1 MKEKYME
8 TLLAQ
13 IREKRAAG
21 IVRREVEDHIEDQKE
36 TYLMEGMT
44 ETEAEE
50 KAVSDMG
57 DPVETG
63 LSLDKV
69 HRPRPAWGM
78 LAAIAVLC
86 IVGAVLQYAVYSRG
100 GGRDAYYFKRQCF
113 HAAIGFLV
121 LCGVYLMDYTRIAKY
136 SRLICTGILIVMAA
150 AMGGIIELK
159 HLHIVELHGSMH
171 WVQFFQGLRVSIE
184 LIFYLYVPLCGA
196 VLYHYRNGKKK
207 DLWKILFYI
216 AAPVCLAASA
226 GVSLAL
232 NLTVVLLIMFSVAA
246 AKGWYD
252 VPKKKTILFVWGAAL
267 CIPLLFLL
275 MYGSPYQYRRVQ
287 AWLNPSLFRETE
299 GYVNHIIHNI
309 ISGSQLVGQ
318 NTAQPLDGY
327 LPEMPADY
335 LLTSLIGYYGVLAA
349 AALII
354 FVLFLGVK
362 LLRISIRQKNQLGM
376 MMGLGC
382 SLIFGIQSVE
392 YILVNLGLLPAASIY
407 FPLIS
412 YGGSG
417 MLQTCILLGI
427 LLSIYRYQ
435 DVVSE
440 PAAGQQRRII

>member
-21 IVRREVEDHIEDQKE
+21 VVRKEVENHIEDQKE
-36 TYLMEGMT
+36 TYIMEGLT

-69 HRPRPAWGM
+69 HRPRPAWDM

-86 IVGAVLQYAVYSRG
+86 IVGVVLQYALYSRG
-100 GGRDAYYFKRQCF
+100 DGKEAYFFRKQCF
-113 HAAIGFLV
+113 YALIGFLV
-121 LCGVYLMDYTRIAKY
+121 LCGVYLTDYTRIAKY
-136 SRLICTGILIVMAA
+136 SKLICTGILIVMAV
-150 AMGGIIELK
+150 AMGSIIELS
-159 HLHIVELHGSMH
+159 HLRMVELHGSMR
-171 WVQFFQGLRVSIE
+171 WIQIFNVCSVSIE
-184 LIFYLYVPLCGA
+184 LVFYLYVPLCGA
-196 VLYHYRNGKKK
+196 VLYSYRNGKKK
-207 DLWKILFYI
+207 DLWKVLLYI
-216 AAPVCLAASA
+216 AAPVCLAVLSS
-226 GVSLAL
+226 VPLAL
-232 NLTVVLLIMFSVAA
+232 NLTVILLIMFSVAVV
-246 AKGWYD
+246 KGWYG
-252 VPKKKTILFVWGAAL
+252 VPKKKTVLCVWGAAL
-267 CIPLLFLL
+267 CIPLFLL
-275 MYGSPYQYRRVQ
+275 AMYGTPYQYQRVQ
-287 AWLNPSLFRETE
+287 AWLDSSSFKDTR
-299 GYVNHIIHNI
+299 GYTDYIIHNV

-318 NTAQPLDGY
+318 NTSQPLDGY
-327 LPEMPADY
+327 LPEMPTDY
-335 LLTSLIGYYGVLAA
+335 LLTSLIGYYGVSAA
-349 AALII
+349 AALIL
-354 FVLFLGVK
+354 FVLILGVK

-382 SLIFGIQSVE
+382 SLVFVIQSVE
-392 YILVNLGLLPAASIY
+392 YILVNLGLLPATSRY

-427 LLSIYRYQ
+427 LLSVYRYQ

-440 PAAGQQRRII
+440 PTIGHGRRIV